1 MSSHD
6 TVAAIR
12 ASYPDLLAGHPLLG
26 ANAVLATPAVREAV
40 TLVFDKARRARSS
53 VAFWAHPLSG
63 KSSCIAALRK
73 LAPTQFPN
81 CGFIVYEPSSKEV
94 PAEGALIEDL
104 LSEIGYE
111 GRIDRSLTGKR
122 NQLERALYS
131 LAVAGRHIFLVVD
144 EAQNLHAKEL
154 GWLKRLVNWIAV
166 RHIKVTV
173 VLFGQSQ
180 LCAMHD
186 RLKVQ
191 MPDLSERF
199 MSRLNEFR
207 SLQDVSDIRVCLH
220 CCDDETEYPVGS
232 GWSYTQYLWP
242 SAYAQ
247 GFRLARCANEL
258 FEAFRARSGGAI
270 DREGVSMQWIAEAL
284 MLVGLDA
291 EASDAED
298 FVLRRRDWERA
309 IDDTDYGNR
318 NPPTLVAAARRGQL
332 ARQDQGRP

>member
-1 MSSHD
+1 MHAQD
-6 TVAAIR
+6 NVAAIR
-12 ASYPDLLAGHPLLG
+12 ATYPDLLADHPLLR
-26 ANAVLATPAVREAV
+26 ANAVLATPAVREVA
-40 TLVFDKARRARSS
+40 TLIFDKARRARSS

-73 LAPTQFPN
+73 LAPAQFPSS
-81 CGFIVYEPSSKEV
+81 GFIVYEPSSKEV
-94 PAEGALIEDL
+94 PSEGALIEDL

-111 GRIDRSLTGKR
+111 GRIDRTLTGKR
-122 NQLERALYS
+122 NQLERSLYS
-131 LAVAGRHIFLVVD
+131 IAIAGRRLFFVID

-154 GWLKRLVNWIAV
+154 GWLKRLVNWLTV
-166 RHIKVTV
+166 RDIKVTV

-207 SLQDVSDIRVCLH
+207 SMQDASDLRVCLR
-220 CCDDETEYPVGS
+220 CCDEGAEYPTGS

-242 SAYAQ
+242 RAYTH
-247 GFRLARCANEL
+247 GFRLEKFANEM
-258 FEAFRARSGGAI
+258 FEAFRARSGGSI

-291 EASDAED
+291 ETSDAD
-298 FVLRRRDWERA
+298 DLILSRGDWERA
-309 IDDTDYGNR
+309 IEDSDYGAR
-318 NPPTLVAAARRGQL
+318 SPPALVTTGRGS
-332 ARQDQGRP
+332 RVDRQGRA

>member
-1 MSSHD
+1 MCAHD
-6 TVAAIR
+6 NVAAIR
-12 ASYPDLLAGHPLLG
+12 ATYPDLLADHPLLR
-26 ANAVLATPAVREAV
+26 ANAVLATPVVREAA
-40 TLVFDKARRARSS
+40 TLTFDKARRARSS

-73 LAPTQFPN
+73 LAATQFPG

-111 GRIDRSLTGKR
+111 GRIDRTLTGKR
-122 NQLERALYS
+122 NQIERALYS
-131 LAVAGRHIFLVVD
+131 LAIVGRRLFFVID

-154 GWLKRLVNWIAV
+154 GWLKRLVNWLSV
-166 RHIKVTV
+166 RDIKVTV

-180 LCAMHD
+180 LCALHD

-207 SLQDVSDIRVCLH
+207 SLQDATDIRVCLR
-220 CCDDETEYPVGS
+220 CCDEETEYPAGS

-242 SAYAQ
+242 RAYNH
-247 GFRLARCANEL
+247 GFRLEKCANDM
-258 FEAFRARSGGAI
+258 FEAFRARSGGSI
-270 DREGVSMQWIAEAL
+270 EREGVSMQWIAEAL

-291 EASDAED
+291 EASDAD
-298 FVLRRRDWERA
+298 DLVLSRGDWERA
-309 IDDTDYGNR
+309 IADSDYGAR
-318 NPPTLVAAARRGQL
+318 SPPALITAGRRSRVG
-332 ARQDQGRP
+332 RQERA

>member
-1 MSSHD
+1 MHAKD
-6 TVAAIR
+6 NLAAIR
-12 ASYPDLLAGHPLLG
+12 ATYPDLLADHPLLR
-26 ANAVLATPAVREAV
+26 ANAILATPAVREAA
-40 TLVFDKARRARSS
+40 TLIFDKARRSRSS

-73 LAPTQFPN
+73 LAPVQFPS

-111 GRIDRSLTGKR
+111 GRIDRTLTGKR

-131 LAVAGRHIFLVVD
+131 LAIAGRRIFLVID

-154 GWLKRLVNWIAV
+154 GWLKRLVNWLTV
-166 RHIKVTV
+166 RDIKVTV

-191 MPDLSERF
+191 MPDFSERF

-207 SLQDVSDIRVCLH
+207 SLQDASDIRVCLR
-220 CCDDETEYPVGS
+220 CCDEEAQYPAGS

-242 SAYAQ
+242 RAYAQ
-247 GFRLARCANEL
+247 GFRLAKCADEM
-258 FEAFRARSGGAI
+258 FEAFRARSGGVI

-291 EASDAED
+291 ETSDTD
-298 FVLRRRDWERA
+298 DLVLTRSDWERA
-309 IDDTDYGNR
+309 IEDTDYGAR
-318 NPPTLVAAARRGQL
+318 SPPAFVSAARRRR
-332 ARQDQGRP
+332 ADRQDSA

>member
-1 MSSHD
+1 MYAHD
-6 TVAAIR
+6 NVAAIR
-12 ASYPDLLAGHPLLG
+12 ATYPDLLADHPLLR
-26 ANAVLATPAVREAV
+26 ANAVLATPVVREAA
-40 TLVFDKARRARSS
+40 TLTFDKARRARSS

-73 LAPTQFPN
+73 LAATQFPG
-81 CGFIVYEPSSKEV
+81 CGFMVYEPSSKEV

-111 GRIDRSLTGKR
+111 GRIDRTLTGKR
-122 NQLERALYS
+122 NQIERALYS
-131 LAVAGRHIFLVVD
+131 LAIVGRRLFFVID

-154 GWLKRLVNWIAV
+154 GWLKRLVNWLSV
-166 RHIKVTV
+166 RDIKVTV

-207 SLQDVSDIRVCLH
+207 SLQDATDIRVCLR
-220 CCDDETEYPVGS
+220 CCDEETEYPAGS

-242 SAYAQ
+242 RAYNH
-247 GFRLARCANEL
+247 GFRLEKCANDM
-258 FEAFRARSGGAI
+258 FEAFRARSGGSI
-270 DREGVSMQWIAEAL
+270 EREGVSMQWIAEAL

-291 EASDAED
+291 EASDAD
-298 FVLRRRDWERA
+298 DLVLSRGDWERA
-309 IDDTDYGNR
+309 IADSDYGAR
-318 NPPTLVAAARRGQL
+318 SPPALGTAGRRSRVG
-332 ARQDQGRP
+332 RQERA

>member
-1 MSSHD
+1 MQRQD
-6 TVAAIR
+6 AVAEIR
-12 ASYPDLLAGHPLLG
+12 ATYADLLADHPLLR
-26 ANAVLATPAVREAV
+26 ANAVLATPSVREAA

-73 LAPTQFPN
+73 LAPTQFPQ

-104 LSEIGYE
+104 LSEIEYE
-111 GRIDRSLTGKR
+111 TRIERTLTGKR

-131 LAVAGRHIFLVVD
+131 MAIAGKHLFFVID

-154 GWLKRLVNWIAV
+154 GWLKRLVNWLAV
-166 RHIKVTV
+166 RDIRVTV

-180 LCAMHD
+180 LCAIHD

-207 SLQDVSDIRVCLH
+207 SLQDASDIRVCLR
-220 CCDDETEYPVGS
+220 CCDEETEYPAGS

-242 SAYAQ
+242 RAFEH
-247 GFRLARCANEL
+247 GFRLARCANDL
-258 FEAFRARSGGAI
+258 YDAFRARSGGTI
-270 DREGVSMQWIAEAL
+270 DREGVSMQWVAEAL
-284 MLVGLDA
+284 MLVGLEA
-291 EASDAED
+291 EASDADE
-298 FVLRRRDWERA
+298 FAISKNVWERA
-309 IDDTDYGNR
+309 IEDSDYGVR
-318 NPPTLVAAARRGQL
+318 TPPVMVSAARRGKSE
-332 ARQDQGRP
+332 RRPPR

>member
-1 MSSHD
+1 MQGQD
-6 TVAAIR
+6 IVAAIR
-12 ASYPDLLAGHPLLG
+12 ATYADLLADHPLLRG
-26 ANAVLATPAVREAV
+26 NAVLATPPVREAA

-73 LAPTQFPN
+73 LAPTQFPQ

-104 LSEIGYE
+104 LSEIDYE
-111 GRIDRSLTGKR
+111 TRIDRTLTGKR

-131 LAVAGRHIFLVVD
+131 IAITGRRLFFVID

-154 GWLKRLVNWIAV
+154 GWLKRVVNWLTV
-166 RHIKVTV
+166 RDIKVTV

-207 SLQDVSDIRVCLH
+207 SLQDASDIQMCLR
-220 CCDDETEYPVGS
+220 CCDEGTEYPAGS

-242 SAYAQ
+242 RAFEN
-247 GFRLARCANEL
+247 GFRLAKCANDL
-258 FEAFRARSGGAI
+258 YDAFRARSGGGI
-270 DREGVSMQWIAEAL
+270 DHEGVSMQWVAEAL
-284 MLVGLDA
+284 MLVGLEA
-291 EASDAED
+291 EASDAAELVISKDVWEQAIED
-298 FVLRRRDWERA
+298 S
-309 IDDTDYGNR
+309 DYGVR
-318 NPPTLVAAARRGQL
+318 TPPAMATSGLRIKSKRRSAG
-332 ARQDQGRP
+332 